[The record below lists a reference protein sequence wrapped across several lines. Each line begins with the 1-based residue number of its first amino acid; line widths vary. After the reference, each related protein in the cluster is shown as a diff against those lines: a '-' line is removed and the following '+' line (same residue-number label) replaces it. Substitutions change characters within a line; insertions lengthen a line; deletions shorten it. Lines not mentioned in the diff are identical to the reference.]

1 MVALVIIG
9 WEKIVAFCFLPIY
22 FRSCVL
28 LNYFIICWAEKAKSE
43 AKNSRDSR
51 VEFISKDL
59 VTRPTYIRSTY
70 RYLRIIFFRNNIFI
84 LSEHGLNLKR
94 QFKMDGH
101 RLERTSKQQ
110 LDGLGLIWT
119 VRFVSSQCWFNI
131 SHLNY
136 SKWLIIHPSTSL
148 LKMKFIWISNK
159 RRRFWFLSKNFVNF
173 WKKLFARIK
182 WCNS

>member
-1 MVALVIIG
+1 M
-9 WEKIVAFCFLPIY
+9 VAFCFLPIY

-28 LNYFIICWAEKAKSE
+28 FNYFIIRWAGKAKSE

-70 RYLRIIFFRNNIFI
+70 RYLRIILFRNNIFI

-101 RLERTSKQQ
+101 RLERTAKQQ
-110 LDGLGLIWT
+110 LNGLGLIWT

-131 SHLNY
+131 INLNY
-136 SKWLIIHPSTSL
+136 SKCTVLQKDSGRSWKLIMLNQIWLEIKRTVKIKSSTVSFEL
-148 LKMKFIWISNK
+148 NNSISPITAH
-159 RRRFWFLSKNFVNF
+159 F
-173 WKKLFARIK
+173 
-182 WCNS
+182 